1 MFFLGHNYKY
11 IEIFYYICGM
21 KESFVLKCS
30 ETLKDFKCLLS
41 RYREVKSDTNLY
53 KMFMTRNR
61 NPLWDLSNSA
71 ELRTGLKSKKV
82 IESGVKGVE
91 DHFIQRSKAMKNIF
105 FELDKSP
112 EMDVEGF
119 IGLLRKYS
127 STVELTKDEHGRVT
141 GLSRSRDVLNY
152 QLYTELE
159 IEVDGLQE
167 LLIENNIPF

>member
-1 MFFLGHNYKY
+1 
-11 IEIFYYICGM
+11 M
-21 KESFVLKCS
+21 KESFVLKCD

-41 RYREVKSDTNLY
+41 RYREVKSDTKLY

-82 IESGVKGVE
+82 IESGGKGVE

-105 FELDKSP
+105 FELDKNP
-112 EMDVEGF
+112 DMDVNGF
-119 IGLLRKYS
+119 ISLLRKYS
-127 STVELTKDEHGRVT
+127 STVELTKEEHGRVT

-152 QLYTELE
+152 QLYTELG